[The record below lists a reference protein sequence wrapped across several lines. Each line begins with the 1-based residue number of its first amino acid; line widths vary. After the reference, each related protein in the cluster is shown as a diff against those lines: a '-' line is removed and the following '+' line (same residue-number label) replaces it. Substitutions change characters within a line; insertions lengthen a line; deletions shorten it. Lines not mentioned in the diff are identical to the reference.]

1 MRLPRNSWCSS
12 FFDYFSSLLEEII
25 VSEDV
30 KFGQEFEPGCDRTF
44 FFSCAY
50 ANSKIHLL
58 AMCFCEM
65 YPLLMFPYCHHC
77 YFFHINIL
85 KDVFACMCI
94 FIILRLLR
102 YTMGGY

>member
-1 MRLPRNSWCSS
+1 M
-12 FFDYFSSLLEEII
+12 
-25 VSEDV
+25 SEDM

-44 FFSCAY
+44 FSAVHTLTAKFM
-50 ANSKIHLL
+50 L
-58 AMCFCEM
+58 AMCFCEV
-65 YPLLMFPYCHHC
+65 YPLLMYSYCHHY

-102 YTMGGY
+102 YTLGGY

>member
-44 FFSCAY
+44 FSVVHMLTA
-50 ANSKIHLL
+50 K
-58 AMCFCEM
+58 
-65 YPLLMFPYCHHC
+65 
-77 YFFHINIL
+77 
-85 KDVFACMCI
+85 
-94 FIILRLLR
+94 FIC
-102 YTMGGY
+102 